1 MRFHQV
7 LSLFGAIALLL
18 TTSLGVAEAGKT
30 DWRDSQYD
38 FSTIQTVWV
47 DDIDLTK
54 VGLNDIQEKSLQ
66 QYYHE
71 QEKRP
76 QWNVLNREQ
85 INRKISLLTW
95 KDMDA
100 LTASDPEKAQE
111 LWTQNLGKVV
121 NGYVTASLT
130 RYEPSS
136 YVIPAHTEWQSREEE
151 DTYTDRDGKTQT
163 VRRRYDVPV
172 YVPDRTVWV
181 GNVTVRFDLHDAT
194 DGRIIFSR
202 EDARSDEGDLK
213 DIYELSVLLPRTE
226 AQERL
231 TLYPATKKAVRVC
244 VQLFFCSEFNL
255 GHFLRLFIR
264 LEILPGLE
272 AKHPGIYGFRQALDL
287 GVIVLHRR
295 IIIPAGYRN
304 AVFRAGQLIRELTE
318 AGIRLDR
325 RIVLRDHEQVAQ
337 RSGELSAGLRCG
349 IDALRTSELGPRII
363 DGLEYFLFL
372 LGHPLRRRNE
382 IWYEIAAPLQL
393 IIDLAPFPVD
403 ILVGCDQRI
412 IAAKQHDG
420 HEGHRSQNSNH
431 SF

>member
-95 KDMDA
+95 QDMDA
-100 LTASDPEKAQE
+100 LTASDQEKAQE

-213 DIYELSVLLPRTE
+213 DIYELSVRS
-226 AQERL
+226 
-231 TLYPATKKAVRVC
+231 
-244 VQLFFCSEFNL
+244 FF
-255 GHFLRLFIR
+255 
-264 LEILPGLE
+264 
-272 AKHPGIYGFRQALDL
+272 
-287 GVIVLHRR
+287 
-295 IIIPAGYRN
+295 
-304 AVFRAGQLIRELTE
+304 RELK
-318 AGIRLDR
+318 LKND
-325 RIVLRDHEQVAQ
+325 
-337 RSGELSAGLRCG
+337 
-349 IDALRTSELGPRII
+349 
-363 DGLEYFLFL
+363 
-372 LGHPLRRRNE
+372 
-382 IWYEIAAPLQL
+382 
-393 IIDLAPFPVD
+393 
-403 ILVGCDQRI
+403 
-412 IAAKQHDG
+412 
-420 HEGHRSQNSNH
+420 
-431 SF
+431 